1 MSYKDD
7 IKDHLSDYRLRK
19 MGHLDKGVWKRKDTI
34 YKFNHILPKKD
45 NVVKLNILEPYRK
58 LFYES
63 ELSRISYHRFFH
75 HLNSSQAMCIN
86 FFFPLFIERK
96 LELILDVI
104 GLRNDSVDYET
115 VCFEKESNIEKKGR
129 RTSFDF
135 YLKTKKGKNIFFEIK
150 YTEYAFGK
158 AKKDIIHK
166 EKYKSEYSNKCL
178 NINENFSDQDSF
190 LTNYQLLRNL
200 IHISKD
206 SYVILLHPKDNKR
219 ISKESRFAKFSL
231 IKNEFQNH
239 VIDLTWEELFDFSEK
254 EIKDSENLK
263 TQMFEFNEKYRIK
276 PYR

>member
-7 IKDHLSDYRLRK
+7 IKQHLSDYRLK
-19 MGHLDKGVWKRKDTI
+19 KLGHLDKGVWKRKDTI
-34 YKFNHILPKKD
+34 YRFNHILPKKD

-63 ELSRISYHRFFH
+63 ELSQISYHKFFH

-96 LELILDVI
+96 LEVILDII
-104 GLRNDSVDYET
+104 GLSNDSVDYET
-115 VCFEKESNIEKKGR
+115 ACFEKESNIEKKGR

-135 YLKTKKGKNIFFEIK
+135 YFKTKKGKNIYFEIK

-158 AKKDIIHK
+158 AKKDTNHK
-166 EKYKSEYSNKCL
+166 EKYKSEYSQKCS

-206 SYVILLHPKDNKR
+206 SYVVLLYPKDNKR
-219 ISKESRFAKFSL
+219 ISKESKFAKFNL
-231 IKNEFQNH
+231 IKKEFQNH
-239 VIDLTWEELFDFSEK
+239 VIDLTWEELYDFSEK
-254 EIKDSENLK
+254 EIKDSKKLK
-263 TQMFEFNEKYRIK
+263 TQIIEFDEKYRIK